1 VYSTVS
7 LAPWPIA
14 LDLPRRSPLEEVFVF
29 FFGCRGNGK
38 LNRWGQQST

>member
-14 LDLPRRSPLEEVFVF
+14 LDLPRRSPLEVFVF
-29 FFGCRGNGK
+29 FSFFGAVAIV
-38 LNRWGQQST
+38 T